1 MFGAFHIFLI
11 LGTAFGTAFGHS
23 EFDSPVIDEY
33 DRHGFTTSNYQALY
47 NKSRNEYI
55 VKKQRMFDVAQDF
68 KEAKA
73 AYTAAVNAQ
82 LGQAVDS
89 DGNIITGGCSWFS
102 YSTADGGCAGGVS
115 GTTAAAAVAG
125 GSVAGFAILDKLLPL
140 LSGCCGVAV
149 GAAAT
154 GGQNQGGGGGG
165 GGGGGFRGGG
175 RGYRNYNQT
184 MDVHCVEGPILPTQK
199 PKKKKK
205 NKQIWLVC
213 MVIMVLLVI
222 IGVGFALSQD
232 SL

>member
-1 MFGAFHIFLI
+1 M
-11 LGTAFGTAFGHS
+11 LGMAQCHS
-23 EFDSPVIDEY
+23 EFNSPVIDEY

-47 NKSRNEYI
+47 NKSRNEYV

-82 LGQAVDS
+82 LGQTTDN
-89 DGNIITGGCSWFS
+89 DGNIVNGDCSWFS
-102 YSTADGGCAGGVS
+102 YTTVNGGCSGGIS
-115 GTTAAAAVAG
+115 GTAAIAAIAG
-125 GSVAGFAILDKLLPL
+125 GSIAGFAILDKLLK
-140 LSGCCGVAV
+140 SNFCGACCGGAVGGVV
-149 GAAAT
+149 GAAIT
-154 GGQNQGGGGGG
+154 GGGGG
-165 GGGGGFRGGG
+165 GGGGGFRGGYGG

-184 MDVHCVEGPILPTQK
+184 MDVHCIESPILPTQK

-213 MVIMVLLVI
+213 IVIMVLLVI